1 MEEPSEY
8 SIAVKPTVPIFE
20 VAFNKGMW
28 WSMPAELSQQIYEQC
43 RSNEDVCYTWGWGN
57 SRVGSWELDG
67 EVATINRYVI
77 DFKTW
82 DQRNLDNDRRRSV
95 RLVWV
100 APEKV
105 EPTWTREIP
114 E

>member
-1 MEEPSEY
+1 MCEPSEC
-8 SIAVKPTVPIFE
+8 SCAVQPTVPIFE
-20 VAFNKGMW
+20 VALKNTW
-28 WSMPAELSQQIYEQC
+28 WSMPADLSRHIYEIYKT
-43 RSNEDVCYTWGWGN
+43 EDGVCYTWDWGD

-67 EVATINRYVI
+67 EATSINRYVI

-82 DQRNLDNDRRRSV
+82 VQRNLDNDRRRSV

-105 EPTWTREIP
+105 EPTWTGEIP